1 MNLLFALHAYF
12 ALIPNVDISR
22 YCVKHYDPTDTTKN
36 VYLLLLKVYLRP
48 PNREKPM
55 LEPALD
61 ILTRHGSH
69 IDPQAVSVNVCFA
82 FVVLLF
88 I

>member
-1 MNLLFALHAYF
+1 MYSFDFLLLLY
-12 ALIPNVDISR
+12 R
-22 YCVKHYDPTDTTKN
+22 YCIKNFNSSDPAKN

-61 ILTRHGSH
+61 ILTRHGTH
-69 IDPQAVSVNVCFA
+69 IDATAVSPKPLA
-82 FVVLLF
+82 SKPQP
-88 I
+88 